1 MPKILKANEGTPA
14 INSVEIPDCRIGQLN
29 ALVLPELTGFKLVT
43 PTLPG
48 AGGPHEQGAWVAG
61 CAVVGVVERAT
72 VVSVV
77 VKIVVTAPSD
87 GIGTDDDFVRCQGF
101 EPRTR

>member
-1 MPKILKANEGTPA
+1 
-14 INSVEIPDCRIGQLN
+14 VELR
-29 ALVLPELTGFKLVT
+29 GFEPLT

-48 AGGPHEQGAWVAG
+48 AGGPREQAAWAAG
-61 CAVVGVVERAT
+61 CTAVGVVERAT

-77 VKIVVTAPSD
+77 VKIVVNAPSD
-87 GIGTDDDFVRCQGF
+87 HIGSDRDFDHCQGF

>member
-1 MPKILKANEGTPA
+1 
-14 INSVEIPDCRIGQLN
+14 VELRGLEPL
-29 ALVLPELTGFKLVT
+29 T

-48 AGGPHEQGAWVAG
+48 AGGPREQGAWVAD
-61 CAVVGVVERAT
+61 CTVVGVVERAT

-77 VKIVVTAPSD
+77 VKIVVNAPSD
-87 GIGTDDDFVRCQGF
+87 GIGTDDDFVPCQGF